1 MEVQL
6 SSAYKDN
13 DTEKQYTL
21 EELKM
26 LKCYIL
32 HPNHDKYQFISR
44 IYSLGKAHMIASSLK
59 RSNALII
66 IWILLIIG
74 FFFMHVNCKDPY
86 NEKTCTYGKEEKIEH

>member
-1 MEVQL
+1 
-6 SSAYKDN
+6 
-13 DTEKQYTL
+13 
-21 EELKM
+21 
-26 LKCYIL
+26 
-32 HPNHDKYQFISR
+32 
-44 IYSLGKAHMIASSLK
+44 MIASSLK